1 MIEILQWSTLAVCG
15 LIATARIP
23 SAVRG
28 ENRTL
33 FWIFALM
40 TLAILL
46 SIEAPYVAIDRA
58 LGGFNLANLILRFVI
73 FAAILCVGIRVTRG
87 FGAAGGYRLLTGRT
101 GMAVLALVSLA
112 VVTGFLLIDSGG
124 SSAGLAH
131 ISAKGG
137 TDALLVEYYGAAG
150 RAYPAYVSLV
160 LLPAMVRAVRSS
172 LPLPIRSAAFLL
184 AVGAV
189 AIALT
194 LFFPVI
200 PPTWGPA
207 EFVINYTAIL
217 CFVIGLALIWAAKVR
232 YRTQRSGGKGR
243 LLKTN
248 RKNSQNH

>member
-23 SAVRG
+23 SALRG

-87 FGAAGGYRLLTGRT
+87 FGATDGYRLLTGRA
-101 GMAVLALVSLA
+101 GMAVLTLVSLA
-112 VVTGFLLIDSGG
+112 VVVAFFMIDSDG
-124 SSAGLAH
+124 SSAGLAQTA
-131 ISAKGG
+131 AKGG
-137 TDALLVEYYGAAG
+137 TDAMLVEYYGAAG
-150 RAYPAYVSLV
+150 RAYPAFVSLV

-172 LPLPIRSAAFLL
+172 LPLPIRSAALLL
-184 AVGAV
+184 AIGAV
-189 AIALT
+189 AITLT
-194 LFFPVI
+194 LFFPII

-207 EFVINYTAIL
+207 EFVINYAAIL
-217 CFVIGLALIWAAKVR
+217 CFVGGLALIWAAKVR
-232 YRTQRSGGKGR
+232 YRMQADKHS
-243 LLKTN
+243 
-248 RKNSQNH
+248 H

>member
-1 MIEILQWSTLAVCG
+1 MIEILQWSTLAICG
-15 LIATARIP
+15 LIAAARIP
-23 SAVRG
+23 SVLRG

-33 FWIFALM
+33 FWIFALL

-46 SIEAPYVAIDRA
+46 SIEAPYLAIDGA

-87 FGAAGGYRLLTGRT
+87 FGATGGYRLLTGRI
-101 GMAVLALVSLA
+101 GMAVLALISLA
-112 VVTGFLLIDSGG
+112 VVAVFLMIDSDG
-124 SSAGLAH
+124 SSAGLAR

-172 LPLPIRSAAFLL
+172 LPVPVRSAAFLL

-200 PPTWGPA
+200 PPSWGAA

-217 CFVIGLALIWAAKVR
+217 CFVVGLALIWAAKIH
-232 YRTQRSGGKGR
+232 YRTQRSGGKADY
-243 LLKTN
+243 
-248 RKNSQNH
+248 

>member
-1 MIEILQWSTLAVCG
+1 MIEILQWSTLAICG
-15 LIATARIP
+15 LIAVARVP

-46 SIEAPYVAIDRA
+46 SIEAPYVAIDQA

-87 FGAAGGYRLLTGRT
+87 FGATDGYRLLTGRT

-112 VVTGFLLIDSGG
+112 VVGVFLLMDSKG
-124 SSAGLAH
+124 SSSGLAQ
-131 ISAKGG
+131 ISTRGG
-137 TDALLVEYYGAAG
+137 IDAALVEYYGAAG

-160 LLPAMVRAVRSS
+160 LLPAMVRALRSS
-172 LPLPIRSAAFLL
+172 LPVAIRSAAFLL

-194 LFFPVI
+194 LLFPVM
-200 PPTWGPA
+200 PSGWGPA
-207 EFVINYTAIL
+207 KFVVNYTAVL
-217 CFVIGLALIWAAKVR
+217 CFVVGLALIWAARVR
-232 YRTQRSGGKGR
+232 YGRSAARPGTFTEK
-243 LLKTN
+243 
-248 RKNSQNH
+248 

>member
-1 MIEILQWSTLAVCG
+1 MIEILQWSTLAFCG
-15 LIATARIP
+15 LIAAARIP
-23 SAVRG
+23 SALRG

-87 FGAAGGYRLLTGRT
+87 FGASEGYRLLTGRI
-101 GMAVLALVSLA
+101 GMTVLAVISLSLIA
-112 VVTGFLLIDSGG
+112 VFLMIDSEG
-124 SSAGLAH
+124 SSAGLVQ
-131 ISAKGG
+131 ISARGG

-150 RAYPAYVSLV
+150 RAYPAFVSLV

-172 LPLPIRSAAFLL
+172 LPAPIRSAALLL
-184 AVGAV
+184 AIGAV
-189 AIALT
+189 AITLT

-200 PPTWGPA
+200 PPSWGPA
-207 EFVINYTAIL
+207 EFVINYAAIL
-217 CFVIGLALIWAAKVR
+217 CFVVGLALIWATKIR
-232 YRTQRSGGKGR
+232 YRTQADKRSY
-243 LLKTN
+243 
-248 RKNSQNH
+248 